1 MEQLTL
7 EQAALKYDTDNFSYP
22 TPGSN
27 VIIPETTARQWNIN
41 AFTAGAEWQKEQ
53 SKISALLSALKAI
66 AMGAGNL
73 PDDRLTSKT
82 GPNDAALRGSML
94 IRMRQIAIDTIQLLE
109 PDFKPLQD

>member
-1 MEQLTL
+1 MNAL
-7 EQAALKYDTDNFSYP
+7 EQAAESYSP
-22 TPGSN
+22 N
-27 VIIPETTARQWNIN
+27 RETHHTLELEKA
-41 AFTAGAEWQKEQ
+41 AFKAGAEWQKEQ

-94 IRMRQIAIDTIQLLE
+94 IRMRQIAIDTVQLLE